1 MSSVFVENNEFYSDS
16 KMLLN
21 FIKSFEELIL
31 CFFDAVSTQYSSI
44 FFFGDK
50 NSGILLFCTICG
62 SNYIKLYKI
71 MTIIARKEKERKEY
85 FLKGKIF

>member
-1 MSSVFVENNEFYSDS
+1 MPYPAN
-16 KMLLN
+16 
-21 FIKSFEELIL
+21 IL
-31 CFFDAVSTQYSSI
+31 HL
-44 FFFGDK
+44 GDK